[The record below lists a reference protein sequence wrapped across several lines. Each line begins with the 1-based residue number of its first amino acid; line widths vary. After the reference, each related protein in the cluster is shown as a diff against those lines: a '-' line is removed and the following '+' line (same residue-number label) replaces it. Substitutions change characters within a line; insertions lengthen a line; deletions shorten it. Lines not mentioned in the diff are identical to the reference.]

1 MSTLETIRKILKKD
15 PRVAILLAEILSPP
29 PSISTLPRTWE
40 S

>member
-1 MSTLETIRKILKKD
+1 MSTREKIREILKKD
-15 PRVAILLAEILSPP
+15 PGVAIILAEILSPP